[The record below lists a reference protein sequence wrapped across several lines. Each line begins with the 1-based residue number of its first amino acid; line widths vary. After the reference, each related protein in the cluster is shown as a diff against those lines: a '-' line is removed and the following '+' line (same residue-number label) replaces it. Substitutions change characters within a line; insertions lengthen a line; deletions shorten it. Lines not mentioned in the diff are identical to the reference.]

1 MLNLLLFEFRRMS
14 KSLFFKII
22 GAYCLVWPIIV
33 ALFYRG
39 IIELTLLDTDATF
52 ADFDMSGDELRFLT
66 WMVGVAFVNELP
78 KFIALFTVLHI
89 GRDFSDGIV
98 RNKITAGHSRTSI
111 FFSYMI
117 TQICATVLMC
127 VTYIGGA
134 LFGLTIAGFGVDLN
148 RGEMFLR
155 FGVAIMILLVLT
167 VTFTVISLMFRRRA
181 MPIIL
186 SIVMVMFMSTASAII
201 GNFNLPAKAVDDY
214 IETRHE
220 RYEEMIEDGS
230 IDEDLAEEL
239 EDMYDRDHYL
249 GIPWKICHPAY
260 LITNLGFNGDYSTD
274 LTQVITG
281 GLEYSDE
288 LDFTNTFVSDY
299 DYFNADMSMLT
310 AKDFKHTDSMHVSY
324 TRLNLTYTL
333 RSVAW
338 MLLIGGWGYVIFR
351 KKNLF

>member
-1 MLNLLLFEFRRMS
+1 MLNLIVFEFRRMS

-22 GAYCLVWPIIV
+22 GGYCLLWPILV

-39 IIELTLLDTDATF
+39 IIELTLIDTGNTF
-52 ADFDMSGDELRFLT
+52 ADIDMSSDELRFMT
-66 WMVGVAFVNELP
+66 WMIAVAFINELP

-134 LFGLTIAGFGVDLN
+134 LFGLTISGFGVDLN
-148 RGEMFLR
+148 HGEMFLR
-155 FGVAIMILLVLT
+155 LGVAIVIMLVLT

-186 SIVMVMFMSTASAII
+186 SIVIVMVMSTATAIV

-214 IETRHE
+214 IEVRHE
-220 RYEEMIEDGS
+220 RYEEMIEDGYL
-230 IDEDLAEEL
+230 DEEVV
-239 EDMYDRDHYL
+239 EDFEDTFDRDYYL
-249 GIPWKICHPAY
+249 GIAWKICHPAY

-274 LTQVITG
+274 LTQLITSN
-281 GLEYSDE
+281 LEYSDE
-288 LDFTNTFVSDY
+288 LDFTGKFVNDY
-299 DYFNADMSMLT
+299 YSMDMSGLT
-310 AKDFKHTDSMHVSY
+310 AKDFKRTDSMHVTY
-324 TRLNLTYTL
+324 TELNFTYTL